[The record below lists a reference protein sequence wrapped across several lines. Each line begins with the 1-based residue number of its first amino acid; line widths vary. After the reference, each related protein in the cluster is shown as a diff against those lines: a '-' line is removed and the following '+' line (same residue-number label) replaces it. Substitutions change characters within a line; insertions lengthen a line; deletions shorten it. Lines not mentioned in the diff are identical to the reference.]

1 MAIALV
7 STVDMPYGDWLAWR
21 RKGIGGSDA
30 GVVCGVSKYKTPL
43 ELFMEKTGLSPP
55 AEAGEPAYWGRQLE
69 SLVKAEFTKRTG
81 IEVIAVNK
89 LLQSK
94 EYPFMLA
101 NLDGVCRHP
110 TYGKCVFESKT
121 ASAYKSSEWEDTI
134 PIEYRLQ
141 LQHYLAVTGYMGAYI
156 AVLIGGNT
164 FKYQFIERDEE
175 LISMLIQRESD
186 FWGHVQSDIPPSL
199 DGSEASAKYLNKR
212 FSSSVSRSKIKLPE
226 TAAALIK
233 QYDDASE
240 QLERIT
246 EQKKEAENLLKQML
260 GEHEV
265 GTAGDRI
272 VTWKNVSQEKLDSKT
287 FKTEHPAL
295 YQKYSNQTSYRRFS
309 IKQAA

>member
-1 MAIALV
+1 
-7 STVDMPYGDWLAWR
+7 
-21 RKGIGGSDA
+21 
-30 GVVCGVSKYKTPL
+30 
-43 ELFMEKTGLSPP
+43 
-55 AEAGEPAYWGRQLE
+55 
-69 SLVKAEFTKRTG
+69 
-81 IEVIAVNK
+81 
-89 LLQSK
+89 
-94 EYPFMLA
+94 
-101 NLDGVCRHP
+101 
-110 TYGKCVFESKT
+110 
-121 ASAYKSSEWEDTI
+121 
-134 PIEYRLQ
+134 
-141 LQHYLAVTGYMGAYI
+141 MGAYI